1 MIASGQGEKPL
12 IVLDAQNVA
21 MKHGRDKLFS
31 VKGIHIAVN
40 YWHKNGHKVI
50 CFLPEYLFDYEQVET
65 NKKLKE
71 KRLKDTKASK
81 LPDDIALLHK
91 LMEKDFLVKTPA

>member
-50 CFLPEYLFDYEQVET
+50 CFLPEYLFDYE
-65 NKKLKE
+65 
-71 KRLKDTKASK
+71 
-81 LPDDIALLHK
+81 
-91 LMEKDFLVKTPA
+91 